1 MVGRGQSRGNLGGFC
16 NYLGMKRGQLPV
28 WSKFVAVQEIRSV
41 QFLDTLLKVLDILVK
56 FLDILL
62 KGQTPN
68 L

>member
-16 NYLGMKRGQLPV
+16 NYLGMKWGQLPA

-41 QFLDTLLKVLDILVK
+41 QFLDTLLKVLDIVLK
-56 FLDILL
+56 FLDILS

-68 L
+68 S